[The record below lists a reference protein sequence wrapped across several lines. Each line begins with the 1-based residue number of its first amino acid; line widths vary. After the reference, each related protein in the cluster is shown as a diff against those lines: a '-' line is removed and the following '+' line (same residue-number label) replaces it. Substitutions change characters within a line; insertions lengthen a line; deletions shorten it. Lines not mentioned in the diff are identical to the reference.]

1 MGLLE
6 IADKYEKMLQ
16 NPENRKSS
24 SGMLK
29 QQAPSL
35 AEASGQAKPKDQP
48 IREDADDRW
57 MKELDKRMDARKQR
71 LNEAGDYSNIGFQI
85 KNLSK
90 DLKEIKDMLKM
101 VLDANLKLLQKV
113 K

>member
-1 MGLLE
+1 MTFVPV
-6 IADKYEKMLQ
+6 I
-16 NPENRKSS
+16 N
-24 SGMLK
+24 
-29 QQAPSL
+29 
-35 AEASGQAKPKDQP
+35 EAAG
-48 IREDADDRW
+48 
-57 MKELDKRMDARKQR
+57 DARKAARYREKQR